1 MNIQN
6 LDVIKS
12 RTLFLKKNVPSSEV
26 VLVDPSEGDMYF
38 TFELRYI
45 AQGEKAETRFTSR
58 DAFHADVVIDTRP
71 NAITEPDEPI
81 RIGEYG
87 PERKPL
93 YLGFVVQP
101 QLAQS
106 GQHNVI
112 VTFYTGK
119 EEKNVSVYGLLHL

>member
-1 MNIQN
+1 MNISD

-12 RTLFLKKNVPSSEV
+12 RTLFLRKNEPSGEV
-26 VLVDPSEGDMYF
+26 ILVDPAEGDMYF

-45 AQGEKAETRFTSR
+45 DPDQKAQTRFTSR
-58 DAFHADVVIDTRP
+58 DAFHADVVIETRP

-81 RIGEYG
+81 RFGNYG
-87 PERKPL
+87 PDHKPL

-101 QLAQS
+101 QIAQS

-119 EEKNVSVYGLLHL
+119 EDRID